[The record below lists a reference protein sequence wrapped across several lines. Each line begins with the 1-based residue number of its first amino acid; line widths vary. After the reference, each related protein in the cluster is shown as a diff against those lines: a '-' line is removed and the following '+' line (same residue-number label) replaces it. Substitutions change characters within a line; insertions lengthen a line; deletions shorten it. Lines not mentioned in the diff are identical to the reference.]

1 MKDHQI
7 RELVSE
13 LVVIAK
19 DFGNTQQLREHIR
32 EAVFKV
38 LTPSFLAT
46 PAPLSDEPVA
56 ISDDHAHALYKL
68 AHQTGFVGW
77 LNEFRKSI
85 AAGASNEHADAA
97 PTPSDKQ
104 EAVAYVNGDEL
115 DNMLDDRV
123 ATIQGKP
130 DGWRK
135 TPLYAAP
142 PVTPSDKQDE
152 LGPFRHKCRSCG
164 GIFGARH
171 WKPICSTCRAN
182 ATSIDKQEASMT
194 RAGIAC
200 LQRYAFRPNT
210 RMNSLEKDSEG
221 SWLRYSDVVR
231 VVEGAIKK
239 DPK

>member
-1 MKDHQI
+1 MTDNFRGDNAK
-7 RELVSE
+7 LVESIKALLALDE
-13 LVVIAK
+13 SGSLVPHGVGGHAR
-19 DFGNTQQLREHIR
+19 QL
-32 EAVFKV
+32 
-38 LTPSFLAT
+38 
-46 PAPLSDEPVA
+46 LSA
-56 ISDDHAHALYKL
+56 AASRLSA
-68 AHQTGFVGW
+68 
-77 LNEFRKSI
+77 SI
-85 AAGASNEHADAA
+85 ADTAGAKPIYQVQD
-97 PTPSDKQ
+97 PC
-104 EAVAYVNGDEL
+104 EATWEDTDWLTYKS
-115 DNMLDDRV
+115 
-123 ATIQGKP
+123 T
-130 DGWRK
+130 DGAFARIV
-135 TPLYAAP
+135 YAAP